1 MYLILRFWS
10 LSGVLPF
17 LASSCTVSGGGA
29 VNLRSCKS
37 PFLANFTKT
46 HSEIFDLYPELPTYQ
61 PTMSDLSKIVLIVT
75 VYPIFI
81 LGMKMLFLRTKLSL
95 RSKLPLRSSL
105 TLTR

>member
-75 VYPIFI
+75 VYPIFTSNDEVVPI
-81 LGMKMLFLRTKLSL
+81 PEVKAAPEVIIDLD
-95 RSKLPLRSSL
+95 
-105 TLTR
+105 